1 MTIRFAAPRPA
12 AIRSSTAMGL
22 GLRRKAANDNGDM
35 STPDHVLRDALKHF
49 AVHGLGA
56 AQQARLEA
64 ERAWHEGRH
73 EEYRHWLEICR
84 RFDRRMARGLAAR
97 LEGRPSTNL
106 G

>member
-12 AIRSSTAMGL
+12 AIRSSSVMVVR
-22 GLRRKAANDNGDM
+22 LRRKAANDNGNAP
-35 STPDHVLRDALKHF
+35 TTDHLLHDALKHF

-64 ERAWHEGRH
+64 KRAWHEGRH
-73 EEYRHWLEICR
+73 QEYRHWLEICR
-84 RFDRRMARGLAAR
+84 RFDPRMARGLATR
-97 LEGRPSTNL
+97 LEGNPGQHL